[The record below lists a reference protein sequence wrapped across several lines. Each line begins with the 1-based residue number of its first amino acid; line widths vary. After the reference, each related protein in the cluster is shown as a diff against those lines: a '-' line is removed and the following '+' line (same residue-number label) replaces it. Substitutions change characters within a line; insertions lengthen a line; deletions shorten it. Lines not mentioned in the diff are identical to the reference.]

1 MMRHL
6 SAQYIFTNDGPPL
19 KRGIVTVDDYGTV
32 TGIEDNGGDLAERES
47 VEFHNGIIIPGF
59 VNCHCHLELS
69 YMRDLIPPKKGLAEF
84 LKYFRSGRENGAENI
99 IASIVKADNDMYR
112 DGVVLCADICNTR
125 STFETKKKSRIKY
138 INLLEVFGIDPEKAD
153 HRMSEI
159 KLLSQ
164 IAHDY
169 RISSWIVPHS
179 AYSLS
184 LSLFRLLKAETRSN
198 KITSVHFMEAESE
211 KSFLEYNDGP
221 ILKSYKESGIEVEA
235 LETVEDHSTAVMDE
249 ITPSGNLILVH
260 NTFVDRSTIKNVKK
274 RENLFWCLCPKANLY
289 IEDQVPP
296 VDLLIE
302 ENCRIVTGTDSLA
315 ANDRLSVFEELKTL
329 HKFFPWVPLQDLI
342 TWATLNGATALGEE
356 AEYGSIQPGKKP
368 GLLLIDDI
376 DLHKLQLLPG
386 SRVTR
391 LL

>member
-1 MMRHL
+1 MKHF

-19 KRGIVTVDDYGTV
+19 KRGIVTADDDGTI
-32 TGIEDNGGDLAERES
+32 TGVEDPGRDFKERES

-69 YMRDLIPPKKGLAEF
+69 YMKDLIPPKKGLAEF
-84 LKYFRSGRENGAENI
+84 LKYFRTGREEGAENI
-99 IASIVKADNDMYR
+99 LTSISRADNDMYR

-125 STFETKKKSRIKY
+125 LTFDLKKKSRIKY

-153 HRMSEI
+153 RRMNEI
-159 KLLSQ
+159 RQLSK

-169 RISSWIVPHS
+169 RIPSWIVPHS

-184 LSLFRLLKAETRSN
+184 LSLFRLLRTETESN
-198 KITSVHFMEAESE
+198 KISSVHFMETECE
-211 KSFLEYNDGP
+211 KSFLKYHDGP
-221 ILKSYKESGIEVEA
+221 ILESYKDSGLGLEV
-235 LETVEDHSTAVMDE
+235 LETVEDHAAAILEE

-260 NTFVDRSTIKNVKK
+260 NTFADRTTIKKIKK
-274 RENLFWCLCPKANLY
+274 RENLFWCLCPNANLY

-296 VDLLIE
+296 LDMLIE

-315 ANDRLSVFEELKTL
+315 SNDRLSILEELKTL
-329 HKFFPWVPLQDLI
+329 HTFYPWVALQDLI
-342 TWATLNGATALGEE
+342 MWATLNGAMALGEE
-356 AEYGSIQPGKKP
+356 VEYGSIRPGKKP
-368 GLLLIDDI
+368 GLILLQDI
-376 DLHKLQLLPG
+376 DLHKLQLLPE